1 MPCGASSGA
10 QLQAPSEVHLQ
21 PAAPHA
27 AHLSQSEKLPHLLL
41 NNLLLHLVFADDFHV
56 DEPADVYKGQ
66 TSHICGGLVCTSY
79 KDIYLGSTTAKVPG
93 PCLHALLVS

>member
-21 PAAPHA
+21 PAAPHP

-41 NNLLLHLVFADDFHV
+41 SNLLPRLVSEDDFHV
-56 DEPADVYKGQ
+56 DEPADVYKG
-66 TSHICGGLVCTSY
+66 HSY
-79 KDIYLGSTTAKVPG
+79 KDIYLGSTTVKVLG
-93 PCLHALLVS
+93 PCLHGLLVS